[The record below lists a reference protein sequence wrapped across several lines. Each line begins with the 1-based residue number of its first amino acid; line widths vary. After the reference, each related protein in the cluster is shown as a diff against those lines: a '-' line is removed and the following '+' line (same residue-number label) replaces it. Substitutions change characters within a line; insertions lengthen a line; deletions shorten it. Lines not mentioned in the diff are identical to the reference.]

1 VTAQTIA
8 LATSSNSTGT
18 LNITGTASNPL
29 TAGTILFGSGNAT
42 LNLEQSSQSTAT
54 IASSLSSQLKGSGV
68 VNQLSGS
75 SILKGNSSGFTGQMN
90 VSSGSSVQFGDG
102 STSGTSLGAATINN
116 GGTLAF
122 DLAKTGVTAFG
133 GSISGGG
140 ILNQSGSL
148 LALTGDNSAFTGK
161 VNIAS
166 GSTLQLGTGVG
177 STGNLSGATAIN
189 NNGSFALNVGTATT
203 VSGQISGT
211 GSLNQSG
218 PAQATLTAAE
228 TYTGATTV
236 NGSALSLGT
245 TGTIRRSAVTV
256 QNGGTLLL
264 GSTDANVQ
272 QVSTVSMVNGTLS
285 LGAQASTPTA
295 TPQRADNQVINSLT
309 LTGTSVIDFAALGG
323 GSTLTINTMTMAT
336 GSTLNVFD
344 WNGTNLY
351 GTTSTTG
358 GGATHLDVNSGNNGI
373 NLSQINFYGGNSTT
387 SSFLG
392 NGQFVGNEIVPVPEP
407 GVIVAALMLLGA
419 LLFSSRGAL
428 LGMLRRR
435 SA

>member
-1 VTAQTIA
+1 MTA
-8 LATSSNSTGT
+8 
-18 LNITGTASNPL
+18 
-29 TAGTILFGSGNAT
+29 
-42 LNLEQSSQSTAT
+42 
-54 IASSLSSQLKGSGV
+54 
-68 VNQLSGS
+68 
-75 SILKGNSSGFTGQMN
+75 
-90 VSSGSSVQFGDG
+90 D
-102 STSGTSLGAATINN
+102 
-116 GGTLAF
+116 
-122 DLAKTGVTAFG
+122 
-133 GSISGGG
+133 
-140 ILNQSGSL
+140 
-148 LALTGDNSAFTGK
+148 
-161 VNIAS
+161 
-166 GSTLQLGTGVG
+166 
-177 STGNLSGATAIN
+177 
-189 NNGSFALNVGTATT
+189 
-203 VSGQISGT
+203 
-211 GSLNQSG
+211 
-218 PAQATLTAAE
+218 E

-245 TGTIRRSAVTV
+245 TGAVRHSAVTV

-264 GSTDANVQ
+264 GSTDPTVQ
-272 QVSTVSMVNGTLS
+272 QVGTVSMVNGTLS

-336 GSTLNVFD
+336 GSTLNIFD

-358 GGATHLDVNSGNNGI
+358 GGATHLDVLSGNSGI